1 MEREIN
7 RKNLRDIYKMLMEIA
22 KGNFAFKIDRT
33 AHNDVIEA
41 LSVQLNMMAEE
52 LRENFNHL
60 TYVAPHLA
68 YQHLVAFAII
78 LDKNYNIILFTK
90 NTTSLVGK
98 NEDELTGKSFSN
110 LLSVNCLQDWENM
123 KLKLEK
129 DDFIQESLDL
139 EFKTSENLL
148 VSSRCSVS
156 LLSNNLSIKGSI
168 LITFFQTVL
177 QQKEKDLIYREKSM
191 SKWDVRTMQ
200 EIHDYIFQNLDKPLP
215 STRDLAHKYGINE
228 HKLKKGFKTLF
239 GTSPFKYYNNLR
251 LEEAR
256 ALIRNTNL
264 PLEAIASKLGYK
276 SYPHF
281 SLYFKKKFGYSPLTY
296 QKSSP

>member
-1 MEREIN
+1 
-7 RKNLRDIYKMLMEIA
+7 MEIA

-78 LDKNYNIILFTK
+78 LDKNYNIMLFTK

-110 LLSVNCLQDWENM
+110 LLSVNCLQEWENM

-177 QQKEKDLIYREKSM
+177 QQKEKDLI
-191 SKWDVRTMQ
+191 
-200 EIHDYIFQNLDKPLP
+200 
-215 STRDLAHKYGINE
+215 
-228 HKLKKGFKTLF
+228 
-239 GTSPFKYYNNLR
+239 
-251 LEEAR
+251 
-256 ALIRNTNL
+256 
-264 PLEAIASKLGYK
+264 
-276 SYPHF
+276 
-281 SLYFKKKFGYSPLTY
+281 
-296 QKSSP
+296 